1 MIESPC
7 RNWLHA
13 SVLSPCA
20 EAFFGYLQQH
30 GYRPYTV
37 RAYIDCVGHFGRW
50 LTVRRTALGRV
61 DESLVHR
68 FVAQHLPQCKCP
80 GAPRRTLREV
90 RAAHVHLLRVLRAEN
105 HIAGPISLVPLPIRG
120 ELERFDT
127 HLDEVCGLAPATR
140 ISRRLW
146 VGKFLL
152 DRFAHTPIAVD
163 ELKPRDI
170 VRFMAKPDNQYKPGT
185 SRLIGCSL
193 RSYLRFRALRYG
205 DQIESLMAAVLST
218 AQWRLSTPPT
228 YLTPEELTRFLNA
241 FDLNSAHGQRGYAMA
256 HCLVDLG
263 LRASEVAAIKLED
276 LDWQEGTLK
285 IGGGKSRRGD
295 LLPLPVPTGQ
305 AIAQYLRR
313 SRPRTSS
320 RALFVPHR
328 APFDI
333 AVGASLVRCSVRMA
347 FARCGLADRFTGTHV
362 LRHSAA
368 TRMLWAGATLK
379 EIADLLRHRS
389 LDTTTIYTTVDL
401 PRLVAVAAPWPERV
415 S

>member
-1 MIESPC
+1 MDC
-7 RNWLHA
+7 
-13 SVLSPCA
+13 
-20 EAFFGYLQQH
+20 
-30 GYRPYTV
+30 PYTV

-50 LTVRRTALGRV
+50 LTQRRTTLGRV
-61 DESLVHR
+61 DESLVDK
-68 FVAQHLPQCKCP
+68 FVAEHLPQCKCP
-80 GAPRRTLREV
+80 GTPRRTLREV

-105 HIAGPISLVPLPIRG
+105 HIAGPISLVPQPIRG

-163 ELKPRDI
+163 QLKPRDI

-205 DQIESLMAAVLST
+205 DQVESLMAAVLST
-218 AQWRLSTPPT
+218 AQWRLSTPPP
-228 YLTPEELTRFLNA
+228 YLTPEELTRFLSA
-241 FDLNSAHGQRGYAMA
+241 FDLKSAHGQRGYAMA
-256 HCLVDLG
+256 RCLVDLG

-295 LLPLPVPTGQ
+295 LLPLPVLTGQ
-305 AIAQYLRR
+305 AIAQYLRHA
-313 SRPRTSS
+313 RPRSLKPRPIRTPP
-320 RALFVPHR
+320 RAL
-328 APFDI
+328 
-333 AVGASLVRCSVRMA
+333 
-347 FARCGLADRFTGTHV
+347 
-362 LRHSAA
+362 
-368 TRMLWAGATLK
+368 
-379 EIADLLRHRS
+379 
-389 LDTTTIYTTVDL
+389 
-401 PRLVAVAAPWPERV
+401 
-415 S
+415 